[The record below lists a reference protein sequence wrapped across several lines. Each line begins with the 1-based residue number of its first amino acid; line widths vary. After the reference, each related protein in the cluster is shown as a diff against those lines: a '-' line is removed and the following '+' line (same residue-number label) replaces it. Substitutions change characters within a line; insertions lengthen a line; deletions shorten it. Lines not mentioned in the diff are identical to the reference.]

1 MLLPQKKEREYRF
14 KLALRMGLP
23 IFAMVLALI
32 SNTLIT
38 TYESLN
44 SSFYIEGILL
54 LAFSIYFIFY
64 IIYIGFDVKITDEI
78 SKTFTREYLY
88 KYLNNEIKKNKDMSF
103 VLVSVDNLIDIN
115 KLYGINNGDKVLYQV
130 ALWIEKYF
138 IDKNIKNFP
147 IGRIKDG
154 DFVIGLIGKKSEYRA
169 IVELMCLKTDSFEV
183 DAIEVNISAAL
194 TDTSF
199 SNKIEYLIDNLFE
212 LQIENKSLKSSSKDE
227 EINANELEVFIINA
241 LKNKN
246 FILNTQNVFEL
257 KKVVIKEYFIKLKT
271 PQNKIIHQKNYIKVI
286 NRLGLMLDYDLMV
299 LEESIIHSTS
309 HEEIIAIS
317 ISPIS
322 LRNYKFIIKVK
333 ELLQKY
339 RDTKIM
345 FILCESEYYS
355 YINKYNAI
363 LKKLRD
369 LGILIAIDRFGSL
382 HTSFLY
388 LRELDI
394 DVIRFDSFY
403 IKEKKISNYNSI
415 IEGFNFMA
423 HKKNVKT
430 WLKMVED
437 ETIAKF
443 AQEIEIDYL
452 QGKYLA
458 PLEKKYES

>member
-1 MLLPQKKEREYRF
+1 M
-14 KLALRMGLP
+14 
-23 IFAMVLALI
+23 
-32 SNTLIT
+32 
-38 TYESLN
+38 
-44 SSFYIEGILL
+44 
-54 LAFSIYFIFY
+54 
-64 IIYIGFDVKITDEI
+64 
-78 SKTFTREYLY
+78 
-88 KYLNNEIKKNKDMSF
+88 
-103 VLVSVDNLIDIN
+103 
-115 KLYGINNGDKVLYQV
+115 
-130 ALWIEKYF
+130 
-138 IDKNIKNFP
+138 
-147 IGRIKDG
+147 
-154 DFVIGLIGKKSEYRA
+154 
-169 IVELMCLKTDSFEV
+169 
-183 DAIEVNISAAL
+183 
-194 TDTSF
+194 
-199 SNKIEYLIDNLFE
+199 
-212 LQIENKSLKSSSKDE
+212 
-227 EINANELEVFIINA
+227 
-241 LKNKN
+241 KNKN

-403 IKEKKISNYNSI
+403 IKEKKIN
-415 IEGFNFMA
+415 
-423 HKKNVKT
+423 KKN
-430 WLKMVED
+430 
-437 ETIAKF
+437 
-443 AQEIEIDYL
+443 
-452 QGKYLA
+452 KYKLMM
-458 PLEKKYES
+458 